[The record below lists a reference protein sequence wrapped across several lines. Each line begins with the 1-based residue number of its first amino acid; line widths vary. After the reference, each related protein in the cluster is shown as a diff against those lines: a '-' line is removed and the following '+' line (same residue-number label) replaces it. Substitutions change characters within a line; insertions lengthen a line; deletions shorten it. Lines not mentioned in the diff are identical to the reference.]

1 MTSQIGKNELK
12 GSGQVKIILAGVGGQ
27 GLVMTTDMISEA
39 AFAAGF
45 DVKTNDVV
53 GLSQRGGKVWGSVI
67 YGDKVHSPNIGLGEA
82 DILLA
87 LEPLEALRWQDY
99 VRPGGVL
106 LTNTSEIYPVFA
118 IAEVAPYPSDWQM
131 RMRKDIKVMPIDAQT
146 IGLEI
151 GTTKIV
157 NVIMLGAMSSFTAIS
172 QEIWQEVIG
181 ARVPKKFLQE
191 NFDGFKRGAQAIL

>member
-1 MTSQIGKNELK
+1 MSDQITNMELA
-12 GSGQVKIILAGVGGQ
+12 GTGLMKIILAGVGGQ

-67 YGDKVHSPNIGLGEA
+67 YGEKVNSPNIGLGEA

-106 LTNTSEIYPVFA
+106 LTNTAEIYPVFA
-118 IAEVAPYPSDWQM
+118 IAEAAPYPSDWLMQ
-131 RMRKDIKVMPIDAQT
+131 MRKDINVMPIDAQA

-157 NVIMLGAMSSFTAIS
+157 NVIMLGAMSTFTAIS
-172 QEIWQEVIG
+172 QEIWQRVIG
-181 ARVPKKFLQE
+181 ARVPEKFLQQ
-191 NFDGFKRGAQAIL
+191 NFDGFKRGGQAIL

>member
-1 MTSQIGKNELK
+1 MTSQVEQSKSLGEKP
-12 GSGQVKIILAGVGGQ
+12 VKIILAGVGGQ

-39 AFAAGF
+39 AFAAGY

-67 YGDKVHSPNIGLGEA
+67 YGDKVFSPNIGKGEA
-82 DILLA
+82 DVLLA
-87 LEPLEALRWQDY
+87 LEPLEALRWQEY
-99 VRPGGVL
+99 VKPGGVL

-118 IAEVAPYPSDWQM
+118 IAEAGPYPSNWQE
-131 RMRKDIKVMPIDAQT
+131 RMREDIKVIPIDAQA

-157 NVIMLGAMSSFTAIS
+157 NVIMLGAMASFTTIS
-172 QEIWQEVIG
+172 SEIWHDVIG
-181 ARVPKKFLQE
+181 ARVPAKFLQE
-191 NFDGFKRGAQAIL
+191 NFEGFKRGAQSIL